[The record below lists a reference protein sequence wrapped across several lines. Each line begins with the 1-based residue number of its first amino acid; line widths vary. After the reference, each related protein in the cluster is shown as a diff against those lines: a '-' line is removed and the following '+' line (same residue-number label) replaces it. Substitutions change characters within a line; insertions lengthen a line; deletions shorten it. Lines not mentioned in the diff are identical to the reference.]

1 MDSNKTN
8 NTDPNRLI
16 TVAIHTFDRA
26 VDLKN
31 TLEDEGIEVKLH
43 NVNLDEKVL
52 GPGVRVRI
60 RERDLPLALQI
71 IESPESTTTD
81 QRCVLLPVDFSKYS
95 IKSVRLGM
103 EYARRSRGRV
113 VLLHSYINERHTMS
127 LPFGSDRYDSPEN
140 DIKDIKKNAHRRMDE
155 FKQLI
160 LDKIAAGELPNVKI
174 ETKVTEGI
182 PEEQILHF
190 AQKLDVSLIVMGT
203 SGTNRRRQNL
213 IGNVA
218 GEVMDA
224 CKFPIFTVP
233 IGMPD
238 IGLSDITRVVFFS
251 NLIQQDMM
259 SLDRFARLFNMRG
272 VEVTLIPVVDKK
284 DRRLVDQSLQQLSQ
298 YCREHYPECTFK
310 TKRIA
315 TKSFVDNVA
324 QFIQDEGIQLIA
336 VPNKKSSIFSR
347 LFNPSIAH
355 RVLFQT
361 DTPML
366 VVPVQT

>member
-1 MDSNKTN
+1 MDCNKN
-8 NTDPNRLI
+8 NNNDPNRLI

-31 TLEDEGIEVKLH
+31 TLEEEGIEVKLH

-52 GPGVRVRI
+52 GSGVRVRI

-71 IESPESTTTD
+71 IESPETTTSD
-81 QRCVLLPVDFSKYS
+81 QRCVLLPVDFGKYS
-95 IKSVRLGM
+95 LKSVKLGM

-127 LPFGSDRYDSPEN
+127 LPFGSDRYESPEDDFKN
-140 DIKDIKKNAHRRMDE
+140 IKKTAHQRMDE
-155 FKQLI
+155 FEQMLKE
-160 LDKIAAGELPNVKI
+160 KIAAGELPKVKI

-182 PEEQILHF
+182 PEEQILHY
-190 AQKLDVSLIVMGT
+190 ARKYDVALIVMGT

-213 IGNVA
+213 IGSVA

-238 IGLSDITRVVFFS
+238 VGLTDITHVAFFS
-251 NLIQQDMM
+251 NLVQQDLI
-259 SLDRFARLFNMRG
+259 SFDRFARLFNMRG
-272 VEVTLIPVVDKK
+272 VEITIIPVVDKK
-284 DRRLVDQSLQQLSQ
+284 ERRLVDQSLQQLVK
-298 YCREHYPECTFK
+298 YCRDHYPECTFK

-315 TKSFVDNVA
+315 AKTFMDSFA
-324 QFIQDEGIQLIA
+324 QFAKDENIQLIA

-366 VVPVQT
+366 VVPV

>member
-1 MDSNKTN
+1 MDNKN
-8 NTDPNRLI
+8 NNDPNRLI
-16 TVAIHTFDRA
+16 TVAIHSFDRA
-26 VDLKN
+26 VELKD
-31 TLEDEGIEVKLH
+31 TLEEEGIEVKLH

-52 GPGVRVRI
+52 GFGVRVRI

-71 IESPESTTTD
+71 IESPESTSTD
-81 QRCVLLPVDFSKYS
+81 RRTVLLPVDFSKYTL
-95 IKSVRLGM
+95 KSVKLGM

-127 LPFGSDRYDSPEN
+127 LPFGSDRYESPEDDFKN
-140 DIKDIKKNAHRRMDE
+140 IKRNARQRMDE
-155 FKQLI
+155 FRTMI
-160 LDKIAAGELPNVKI
+160 EDKIAAGELPKVKI

-182 PEEQILHF
+182 PEEQILHY
-190 AQKLDVSLIVMGT
+190 AQKYDVSLIVMGT

-213 IGNVA
+213 IGSVA

-238 IGLSDITRVVFFS
+238 VGLTDITHVAFFS
-251 NLIQQDMM
+251 NLIQQDLI
-259 SLDRFARLFNMRG
+259 SFDRFARLFNMRG
-272 VEVTLIPVVDKK
+272 VEITVIPVVDKK
-284 DRRLVDQSLQQLSQ
+284 DRRLVDQSLQQLVQ

-315 TKSFVDNVA
+315 AKTFMDSFA
-324 QFIQDEGIQLIA
+324 QFAKDENIQLIA

-366 VVPVQT
+366 VVPV

>member
-1 MDSNKTN
+1 MDNKNSN
-8 NTDPNRLI
+8 DPNRLI

-31 TLEDEGIEVKLH
+31 TLEEEGIEVKLH

-52 GPGVRVRI
+52 GSGVRVRI
-60 RERDLPLALQI
+60 RERDLPQALQI
-71 IESPESTTTD
+71 IESPETTSSD
-81 QRCVLLPVDFSKYS
+81 KSCVLLPVDFGKYS
-95 IKSVRLGM
+95 LKSVKLGM
-103 EYARRSRGRV
+103 EYARRSRGKV
-113 VLLHSYINERHTMS
+113 LLLHSYIAERHTMS
-127 LPFGSDRYDSPEN
+127 LPFGSDRYESPE
-140 DIKDIKKNAHRRMDE
+140 DDFKSVKKNARQRMDE
-155 FKQLI
+155 FEKML
-160 LDKIAAGELPNVKI
+160 LDKIAAGELPKVKI

-182 PEEQILHF
+182 PEEQILHY
-190 AQKLDVSLIVMGT
+190 AHKYDVSLIVMGT

-213 IGNVA
+213 IGSVA
-218 GEVMDA
+218 GEVLDA

-238 IGLSDITRVVFFS
+238 VGLTDITRVVFFS
-251 NLIQQDMM
+251 NLIQQDMI

-272 VEVTLIPVVDKK
+272 VEVTIIPVVDKK
-284 DRRLVDQSLQQLSQ
+284 DRRLVDQSLQQLVQ

-315 TKSFVDNVA
+315 AKTFMDSFA
-324 QFIQDEGIQLIA
+324 QYAQEEDIQLIA

-366 VVPVQT
+366 VVPV

>member
-1 MDSNKTN
+1 MDCNKN
-8 NTDPNRLI
+8 NNDPNRLI

-31 TLEDEGIEVKLH
+31 TLEEEGIEVKLH

-52 GPGVRVRI
+52 ASGVRVRI
-60 RERDLPLALQI
+60 RERDLPQALQI
-71 IESPESTTTD
+71 IESPETSSSD
-81 QRCVLLPVDFSKYS
+81 KRCVLLPVDFGKYS
-95 IKSVRLGM
+95 MKSVRLGM
-103 EYARRSRGRV
+103 EYARRTRGTV
-113 VLLHSYINERHTMS
+113 LLLHSYINERHTMS
-127 LPFGSDRYDSPEN
+127 LPFGSDRFENSPE
-140 DIKDIKKNAHRRMDE
+140 DEIKDIKKDAKQRMAD
-155 FKQLI
+155 FVQMLK
-160 LDKIAAGELPNVKI
+160 DKIAAGELPKVKI

-182 PEEQILHF
+182 PEEQILHY
-190 AQKLDVSLIVMGT
+190 AHKRDVSLIVMGT

-213 IGNVA
+213 IGSVA

-238 IGLSDITRVVFFS
+238 VGLSDIIRVAFFS
-251 NLIQQDMM
+251 NLIQQDLL
-259 SLDRFARLFNMRG
+259 SFDRFARLFNMRG
-272 VEVTLIPVVDKK
+272 VEVTIIPVVDKK
-284 DRRLVDQSLQQLSQ
+284 DRRLVDQSLQQLVS

-315 TKSFVDNVA
+315 AKAFMESFA
-324 QFIQDEGIQLIA
+324 QFAKDENIQLIA
-336 VPNKKSSIFSR
+336 VPNKKSNIFSR

-366 VVPVQT
+366 VVPV

>member
-1 MDSNKTN
+1 MDSKN
-8 NTDPNRLI
+8 NNDPNRLI

-26 VDLKN
+26 VELKN
-31 TLEDEGIEVKLH
+31 TLEEEGIEVKLH

-52 GPGVRVRI
+52 SSGVRVRI
-60 RERDLPLALQI
+60 RERDLPQALQI
-71 IESPESTTTD
+71 IESPETTTSD
-81 QRCVLLPVDFSKYS
+81 KCCVLLPVDFGKYS
-95 IKSVRLGM
+95 LKSVKLGM

-113 VLLHSYINERHTMS
+113 LLLHSYINERHTMS
-127 LPFGSDRYDSPEN
+127 LPFGSDRYDSPE
-140 DIKDIKKNAHRRMDE
+140 DEIKGIKKNARERMEE
-155 FKQLI
+155 FTKMLNE
-160 LDKIAAGELPNVKI
+160 KIAAGELPKVKI
-174 ETKVTEGI
+174 DTRVTEGI
-182 PEEQILHF
+182 PEEQILHY
-190 AQKLDVSLIVMGT
+190 AQKNDVSLIVMGT

-213 IGNVA
+213 IGSVA

-238 IGLSDITRVVFFS
+238 IGLTDITHVAFFS
-251 NLIQQDMM
+251 NLIQQDII
-259 SLDRFARLFNMRG
+259 SFDRFARLFNMRG
-272 VEVTLIPVVDKK
+272 VEVTIVPVVDKK
-284 DRRLVDQSLQQLSQ
+284 ERRLVDQSLQQLAQ

-315 TKSFVDNVA
+315 TKSFIDNVA
-324 QFIQDEGIQLIA
+324 QFIKDEGIQLIA

-347 LFNPSIAH
+347 LFNPSLAH

-366 VVPVQT
+366 VVPV

>member
-1 MDSNKTN
+1 MDCNKN
-8 NTDPNRLI
+8 NNNDPNRLI

-31 TLEDEGIEVKLH
+31 TLEEEGIEVKLH

-52 GPGVRVRI
+52 GSGVRVRI

-71 IESPESTTTD
+71 IESPETTTSD
-81 QRCVLLPVDFSKYS
+81 QRCVLLPVDFGKYS
-95 IKSVRLGM
+95 LKSVKLGM

-127 LPFGSDRYDSPEN
+127 LPFGSDRYESPEDDFKN
-140 DIKDIKKNAHRRMDE
+140 IRKNARQRMDE
-155 FKQLI
+155 FEQMLKE
-160 LDKIAAGELPNVKI
+160 KIAAGELPKVKI

-182 PEEQILHF
+182 PEEQILHY
-190 AQKLDVSLIVMGT
+190 ARKYDVALIVMGT

-213 IGNVA
+213 IGSVA

-238 IGLSDITRVVFFS
+238 VGLTDITHVAFFS
-251 NLIQQDMM
+251 NLVQQDLI
-259 SLDRFARLFNMRG
+259 SFDRFARLFNMRG
-272 VEVTLIPVVDKK
+272 VEITIIPVVDKK
-284 DRRLVDQSLQQLSQ
+284 ERRLVDQSLQQLVK
-298 YCREHYPECTFK
+298 YCRDHYPECTFK

-315 TKSFVDNVA
+315 AKTFMDSFA
-324 QFIQDEGIQLIA
+324 QFAKDENIQLIA

-366 VVPVQT
+366 VVPV

>member
-1 MDSNKTN
+1 MDNNKN
-8 NTDPNRLI
+8 NDPNRLV

-31 TLEDEGIEVKLH
+31 TLEEEGIEVKLH

-52 GPGVRVRI
+52 ASGVRVRI
-60 RERDLPLALQI
+60 RERDLPRALQV
-71 IESPESTTTD
+71 IESPETTSSA
-81 QRCVLLPVDFSKYS
+81 QRCVLLPVDFGKYS
-95 IKSVRLGM
+95 LKSVKLGM
-103 EYARRSRGRV
+103 EYAQRSRGRV

-127 LPFGSDRYDSPEN
+127 LPFGSDRYESPE
-140 DIKDIKKNAHRRMDE
+140 DDFKSIKKNARQQMDD
-155 FKQLI
+155 FKQMLVE
-160 LDKIAAGELPNVKI
+160 KIARGELPNVKI
-174 ETKVTEGI
+174 ETKVAEGI
-182 PEEQILHF
+182 PEEQILHY
-190 AQKLDVSLIVMGT
+190 AHKYDVSLIVMGT

-213 IGNVA
+213 IGSVA

-238 IGLSDITRVVFFS
+238 VSLADIIHVAFFS
-251 NLIQQDMM
+251 NLIQQDLI
-259 SLDRFARLFNMRG
+259 SFDRFARLFNMRG
-272 VEVTLIPVVDKK
+272 VEVTIVPVVDKK
-284 DRRLVDQSLQQLSQ
+284 DRRLVDQSLQQLLQ
-298 YCREHYPECTFK
+298 YCRDHYPECTFK

-315 TKSFVDNVA
+315 AKTFVDSFA
-324 QFIQDEGIQLIA
+324 QYAQEENIQLIA

-366 VVPVQT
+366 VVPV

>member
-1 MDSNKTN
+1 
-8 NTDPNRLI
+8 
-16 TVAIHTFDRA
+16 
-26 VDLKN
+26 
-31 TLEDEGIEVKLH
+31 VKLH

-52 GPGVRVRI
+52 ASGVRVRI
-60 RERDLPLALQI
+60 RERDLPQALQI
-71 IESPESTTTD
+71 IESPETTTSD
-81 QRCVLLPVDFSKYS
+81 QRCVLLPVDFGKYS
-95 IKSVRLGM
+95 LKSVKLGM

-127 LPFGSDRYDSPEN
+127 LPFGSDRYESPEDDFKN
-140 DIKDIKKNAHRRMDE
+140 IRKNALQRMED
-155 FKQLI
+155 FKQMLQ
-160 LDKIAAGELPNVKI
+160 DKIAAGELPKVKI
-174 ETKVTEGI
+174 DAKVSEGI
-182 PEEQILHF
+182 PEEQILHY
-190 AQKLDVSLIVMGT
+190 AQKYDVSLIVMGT

-213 IGNVA
+213 IGSVA

-238 IGLSDITRVVFFS
+238 VGLADITRVVFFS
-251 NLIQQDMM
+251 NLIQQDMI
-259 SLDRFARLFNMRG
+259 SFDRFARLFNMRG
-272 VEVTLIPVVDKK
+272 VEVTIIPVVDKK
-284 DRRLVDQSLQQLSQ
+284 DRRLVDQSLQQLAQ
-298 YCREHYPECTFK
+298 YCREHYPECVFK

-324 QFIQDEGIQLIA
+324 QFIKDESIQLIA
-336 VPNKKSSIFSR
+336 IPNKKSSIFSR

-366 VVPVQT
+366 VVPV

>member
-1 MDSNKTN
+1 MDCNKN
-8 NTDPNRLI
+8 NNNDPNRLI

-26 VDLKN
+26 VELKN
-31 TLEDEGIEVKLH
+31 TLEEEGIEVKLH

-52 GPGVRVRI
+52 GSGVRVRI
-60 RERDLPLALQI
+60 RERDLPQALQI
-71 IESPESTTTD
+71 IESPETTTSD
-81 QRCVLLPVDFSKYS
+81 KRCVLLPVDFGKYS
-95 IKSVRLGM
+95 LKSVRLGM

-113 VLLHSYINERHTMS
+113 ILLHSYINERHTMS
-127 LPFGSDRYDSPEN
+127 LPFGSDRYDLPDDEFKS
-140 DIKDIKKNAHRRMDE
+140 IKKNAREKMAE
-155 FKQLI
+155 FEQL
-160 LDKIAAGELPNVKI
+160 LKDKIAAGELPKVKI

-182 PEEQILHF
+182 PEEQILHY
-190 AQKLDVSLIVMGT
+190 AHKYDVSLIVMGT

-213 IGNVA
+213 IGSVA

-238 IGLSDITRVVFFS
+238 VGLSDITHVAFFS
-251 NLIQQDMM
+251 NLVQQDLI
-259 SLDRFARLFNMRG
+259 SFDRFARLFNMRG
-272 VEVTLIPVVDKK
+272 VEITIIPVVDKK
-284 DRRLVDQSLQQLSQ
+284 DRRLVDQSLQQLVK
-298 YCREHYPECTFK
+298 YCRDHYPECTFK

-315 TKSFVDNVA
+315 AKTFVDSFA
-324 QFIQDEGIQLIA
+324 QYAQDEGIQLIA

-366 VVPVQT
+366 VVPV

>member
-1 MDSNKTN
+1 MDNKSNN
-8 NTDPNRLI
+8 DPNRLV

-31 TLEDEGIEVKLH
+31 TLEEEGIEVKLH

-52 GPGVRVRI
+52 SSGVRVRI
-60 RERDLPLALQI
+60 RERDLAQALRI
-71 IESPESTTTD
+71 IESPEATTSD
-81 QRCVLLPVDFSKYS
+81 QRSVLLPVDFGKYS
-95 IKSVRLGM
+95 LKSVKIGM

-113 VLLHSYINERHTMS
+113 ILLHSYANERHTMS
-127 LPFGSDRYDSPEN
+127 LPFGSDRYDSPE
-140 DIKDIKKNAHRRMDE
+140 DEIKGIKKNARERMEE
-155 FKQLI
+155 FVQMLN
-160 LDKIAAGELPNVKI
+160 DKIAAGELPKVNI

-190 AQKLDVSLIVMGT
+190 ASKYDVSLIVMGT

-213 IGNVA
+213 IGSVA

-238 IGLSDITRVVFFS
+238 VGLSDITHVAFFS
-251 NLIQQDMM
+251 NLIQQDLI
-259 SLDRFARLFNMRG
+259 SFDRFARLFNMRG
-272 VEVTLIPVVDKK
+272 VEVTIIPVVDKK
-284 DRRLVDQSLQQLSQ
+284 DRRLVDQSLQQLAQ

-315 TKSFVDNVA
+315 AKTFMDSFA
-324 QFIQDEGIQLIA
+324 QFVKDENIQLIA

-366 VVPVQT
+366 VVPV

>member
-1 MDSNKTN
+1 MDNKN
-8 NTDPNRLI
+8 NNDPNRLI

-26 VDLKN
+26 VELKN
-31 TLEDEGIEVKLH
+31 TLEEEGIEVKLH

-52 GPGVRVRI
+52 GSGVRVRI
-60 RERDLPLALQI
+60 RERDLPQALQV
-71 IESPESTTTD
+71 IESPETSSSD
-81 QRCVLLPVDFSKYS
+81 KRCVLLPVDFGKYS
-95 IKSVRLGM
+95 MKSVRLGM
-103 EYARRSRGRV
+103 EYARRTRGTV
-113 VLLHSYINERHTMS
+113 LLLHSYINERHTMS
-127 LPFGSDRYDSPEN
+127 LPFGSDRYDSSPE
-140 DIKDIKKNAHRRMDE
+140 DEIKDIKKDAKQRMAD
-155 FKQLI
+155 FVQTLK
-160 LDKIAAGELPNVKI
+160 DKIAAGELPKVKI

-182 PEEQILHF
+182 PEEQILHY
-190 AQKLDVSLIVMGT
+190 AHKRDVSLIVMGT

-213 IGNVA
+213 IGSVA

-238 IGLSDITRVVFFS
+238 IGLTDITHVAFFS
-251 NLIQQDMM
+251 NLIQQDLI
-259 SLDRFARLFNMRG
+259 SFDRFARLFNMRG
-272 VEVTLIPVVDKK
+272 VEVTIIPVVDKK
-284 DRRLVDQSLQQLSQ
+284 DRHLVDQSAQQLLQ
-298 YCREHYPECTFK
+298 YCREHYPECNFK

-315 TKSFVDNVA
+315 AKSFMDSFAQFAREDNV
-324 QFIQDEGIQLIA
+324 QLIA

-366 VVPVQT
+366 VVPV

>member
-1 MDSNKTN
+1 MDCNKN
-8 NTDPNRLI
+8 NNNDPNRLI

-31 TLEDEGIEVKLH
+31 TLEEEGIEVKLH

-60 RERDLPLALQI
+60 RERDLPQALQI
-71 IESPESTTTD
+71 IESPETTTSD
-81 QRCVLLPVDFSKYS
+81 KCCVLLPVDFGKYS
-95 IKSVRLGM
+95 LKSVRLGM
-103 EYARRSRGRV
+103 EYARRFRGKV
-113 VLLHSYINERHTMS
+113 LLLHSYINERHTMS
-127 LPFGSDRYDSPEN
+127 LPFGSDRFESSPE
-140 DIKDIKKNAHRRMDE
+140 DEIKGIKKNARQQMDE
-155 FKQLI
+155 FKKMLM
-160 LDKIAAGELPNVKI
+160 DKIAAGELPKVKI
-174 ETKVTEGI
+174 ESKVTEGI
-182 PEEQILHF
+182 PEEQILHY
-190 AQKLDVSLIVMGT
+190 AQKYDVALIVMGT

-213 IGNVA
+213 IGSVA

-238 IGLSDITRVVFFS
+238 VGLTDITHVAFFS
-251 NLIQQDMM
+251 NLIQQDLI
-259 SLDRFARLFNMRG
+259 SFDRFARLFNMRG
-272 VEVTLIPVVDKK
+272 VEVTIIPVVDKK
-284 DRRLVDQSLQQLSQ
+284 ERRLVDQSLQQLVQ

-315 TKSFVDNVA
+315 AKTFMESFAAYAKEENV
-324 QFIQDEGIQLIA
+324 QLIA

-366 VVPVQT
+366 VVPV

>member
-1 MDSNKTN
+1 MDSNKN
-8 NTDPNRLI
+8 NNDPNRLI

-26 VDLKN
+26 VELKN
-31 TLEDEGIEVKLH
+31 TLEEEGIEVKLH

-52 GPGVRVRI
+52 GSGVRVRI
-60 RERDLPLALQI
+60 RERDLPQALQI
-71 IESPESTTTD
+71 IESPETASGD
-81 QRCVLLPVDFSKYS
+81 QRCVLLPVDFGKYS
-95 IKSVRLGM
+95 LKSVRLGM

-127 LPFGSDRYDSPEN
+127 LPFGSDRYESPEDDFKN
-140 DIKDIKKNAHRRMDE
+140 IKKNARERMDE
-155 FKQLI
+155 FKKMI
-160 LDKIAAGELPNVKI
+160 LDKIAAGELPKVKI

-182 PEEQILHF
+182 PEEQILHY
-190 AQKLDVSLIVMGT
+190 ANKYDVSLIVMGT

-213 IGNVA
+213 IGSVA

-238 IGLSDITRVVFFS
+238 VGLADITRVVFFS
-251 NLIQQDMM
+251 NLIQQDMI
-259 SLDRFARLFNMRG
+259 SFDRFARLFNMRS
-272 VEVTLIPVVDKK
+272 VEVTIVPVVDKK
-284 DRRLVDQSLQQLSQ
+284 DRRLVDQSLQQLAQ

-310 TKRIA
+310 TKRLA
-315 TKSFVDNVA
+315 TKAFVDNVE
-324 QFIQDEGIQLIA
+324 QFIKDENIQLIA

-366 VVPVQT
+366 VVPV

>member
-1 MDSNKTN
+1 MDNKSNN
-8 NTDPNRLI
+8 DPNRLI
-16 TVAIHTFDRA
+16 TVAIHTFERA

-31 TLEDEGIEVKLH
+31 TLEEEGIEVKLH

-52 GPGVRVRI
+52 SSGVRVRI
-60 RERDLPLALQI
+60 RERDLAQALQI
-71 IESPESTTTD
+71 IESPEATTSNK
-81 QRCVLLPVDFSKYS
+81 RCVLLPVDFGKYS
-95 IKSVRLGM
+95 LKLGM
-103 EYARRSRGRV
+103 EYARRTRGK
-113 VLLHSYINERHTMS
+113 VLLLHCYTNERHTMS
-127 LPFGSDRYDSPEN
+127 LPFGSDRYDSPE
-140 DIKDIKKNAHRRMDE
+140 DDVKAIKRTARQQMDE
-155 FKQLI
+155 FVQVLFEM
-160 LDKIAAGELPNVKI
+160 IAAGQLPKVKI
-174 ETKVTEGI
+174 ETKVKEGI
-182 PEEQILHF
+182 PEEQILHY
-190 AQKLDVSLIVMGT
+190 AQKYDVSLIVMGT

-213 IGNVA
+213 IGSVA

-238 IGLSDITRVVFFS
+238 IGLADITRVAFFS
-251 NLIQQDMM
+251 NLIQQDMI
-259 SLDRFARLFNMRG
+259 SLDRFARMFNMRG
-272 VEVTLIPVVDKK
+272 VEVTIIPVVDKK
-284 DRRLVDQSLQQLSQ
+284 DRRLVDQSLQQLVQ

-315 TKSFVDNVA
+315 TKTFVDSFGQYA
-324 QFIQDEGIQLIA
+324 KDEGIQLIA

-366 VVPVQT
+366 VVPV

>member
-1 MDSNKTN
+1 MDSKN
-8 NTDPNRLI
+8 NNDPNRLI

-26 VDLKN
+26 VELKN
-31 TLEDEGIEVKLH
+31 TLEEEGIEVKLH

-52 GPGVRVRI
+52 SSGVRVRI
-60 RERDLPLALQI
+60 RERDLPQALQI
-71 IESPESTTTD
+71 IESPETTTSD
-81 QRCVLLPVDFSKYS
+81 KCCVLLPVDFGKYS
-95 IKSVRLGM
+95 LKSVKLGM

-113 VLLHSYINERHTMS
+113 LLLHSYINERHTMS
-127 LPFGSDRYDSPEN
+127 LPFGSDRYDSPE
-140 DIKDIKKNAHRRMDE
+140 DEIKGIKKNARERMEE
-155 FKQLI
+155 FTKMLNE
-160 LDKIAAGELPNVKI
+160 KIAAGELPKVKI
-174 ETKVTEGI
+174 DTRVTEGI
-182 PEEQILHF
+182 PEEQILHY
-190 AQKLDVSLIVMGT
+190 AQKNDVSLIVMGT

-213 IGNVA
+213 IGSVA

-238 IGLSDITRVVFFS
+238 IGLSDITHVAFFS
-251 NLIQQDMM
+251 NLIQQDII
-259 SLDRFARLFNMRG
+259 SFDRFARLFNMRG
-272 VEVTLIPVVDKK
+272 VEVTIIPVVDKK
-284 DRRLVDQSLQQLSQ
+284 ERRLVDQSLQQLAQ

-315 TKSFVDNVA
+315 TKSFIDNVA
-324 QFIQDEGIQLIA
+324 QFIKDEGIQLIA

-347 LFNPSIAH
+347 LFNPSLAH

-366 VVPVQT
+366 VVPV

>member
-1 MDSNKTN
+1 MDCNKN
-8 NTDPNRLI
+8 NNDPNRLI

-31 TLEDEGIEVKLH
+31 TLEEEGIEVKLH

-52 GPGVRVRI
+52 GSGVRVRI

-71 IESPESTTTD
+71 IESPETTTSD
-81 QRCVLLPVDFSKYS
+81 QRCVLLPVDFGKYS
-95 IKSVRLGM
+95 LKSVKLGM

-127 LPFGSDRYDSPEN
+127 MPFGSDRYETPEDN
-140 DIKDIKKNAHRRMDE
+140 FKSIKKNAKEQMEE
-155 FKQLI
+155 FQKMLME
-160 LDKIAAGELPNVKI
+160 KIAAGELPKVKI
-174 ETKVTEGI
+174 ETKVAEGI
-182 PEEQILHF
+182 PEEQILHY
-190 AQKLDVSLIVMGT
+190 ARKYDVSLIVMGT

-213 IGNVA
+213 IGSVA

-238 IGLSDITRVVFFS
+238 ISLTDITHVAFFS
-251 NLIQQDMM
+251 NLIQQDLL
-259 SLDRFARLFNMRG
+259 SFDRFARLFNMRG
-272 VEVTLIPVVDKK
+272 VEVTIIPVVDKK
-284 DRRLVDQSLQQLSQ
+284 DRRLVDQSLQQLLL
-298 YCREHYPECTFK
+298 YCRDHYPECTFK

-315 TKSFVDNVA
+315 AKTFMESFAQYAKDENV
-324 QFIQDEGIQLIA
+324 QLIA

-366 VVPVQT
+366 VVPV

>member
-1 MDSNKTN
+1 MDNKN
-8 NTDPNRLI
+8 HNDPNRLI

-26 VDLKN
+26 VELKN
-31 TLEDEGIEVKLH
+31 TLEEEGIEVVLH

-52 GPGVRVRI
+52 ASGVRVRI
-60 RERDLPLALQI
+60 RERDLPQALQI
-71 IESPESTTTD
+71 IESPETTTSD
-81 QRCVLLPVDFSKYS
+81 KCCVLLPVDFGKYS
-95 IKSVRLGM
+95 LKSVKLGM

-113 VLLHSYINERHTMS
+113 LLLHSYINERHTMS

-140 DIKDIKKNAHRRMDE
+140 EIKDIKRNA
-155 FKQLI
+155 KQCMADFVQMLK
-160 LDKIAAGELPNVKI
+160 DKIAAGELPRVQI

-182 PEEQILHF
+182 PEEQILHY
-190 AQKLDVSLIVMGT
+190 AQKNDVSLIVMGT

-213 IGNVA
+213 IGSVA

-238 IGLSDITRVVFFS
+238 IGLTDITHVAFFS
-251 NLIQQDMM
+251 NLIQQDLI
-259 SLDRFARLFNMRG
+259 SFDRFARLFNMRG
-272 VEVTLIPVVDKK
+272 VEVTVIPVVDKK
-284 DRRLVDQSLQQLSQ
+284 DRRLVDQSLQQLVQ
-298 YCREHYPECTFK
+298 YCRDHYPECTFK

-315 TKSFVDNVA
+315 TKSFVDNVS
-324 QFIQDEGIQLIA
+324 QFIKDEGIQLIA

-366 VVPVQT
+366 VVPV

>member
-1 MDSNKTN
+1 MDNKSNN
-8 NTDPNRLI
+8 DPNRLI
-16 TVAIHTFDRA
+16 TVAIHTFERA

-31 TLEDEGIEVKLH
+31 TLEEEGIEVKLH

-52 GPGVRVRI
+52 SSGVRVRI
-60 RERDLPLALQI
+60 RERDLAQALQI
-71 IESPESTTTD
+71 IESPEATTSNK
-81 QRCVLLPVDFSKYS
+81 RCVLLPVDFGKYS
-95 IKSVRLGM
+95 LKSVRLGM
-103 EYARRSRGRV
+103 EYARRTRGK
-113 VLLHSYINERHTMS
+113 VLLLHCYTNERHTMS
-127 LPFGSDRYDSPEN
+127 LPFGSDRYDSPE
-140 DIKDIKKNAHRRMDE
+140 DDVKAIKRTARQQMDE
-155 FKQLI
+155 FVQMLFEM
-160 LDKIAAGELPNVKI
+160 IAAGQLPKVKI
-174 ETKVTEGI
+174 ETKVKEGI
-182 PEEQILHF
+182 PEEQILHY
-190 AQKLDVSLIVMGT
+190 AQKYDVSLIVMGT

-213 IGNVA
+213 IGSVA

-238 IGLSDITRVVFFS
+238 IGLADITRVAFFS
-251 NLIQQDMM
+251 NLIQQDMI
-259 SLDRFARLFNMRG
+259 SLDRFARMFNMRG
-272 VEVTLIPVVDKK
+272 VEVTIIPVVDKK
-284 DRRLVDQSLQQLSQ
+284 DRRLVDQSLQQLVQ

-315 TKSFVDNVA
+315 TKTFVDSFGQYA
-324 QFIQDEGIQLIA
+324 KDEGIQLIA

-366 VVPVQT
+366 VVPV

>member
-8 NTDPNRLI
+8 NNDPNRLI

>member
-1 MDSNKTN
+1 MDNKCSN
-8 NTDPNRLI
+8 DPNRLI

-31 TLEDEGIEVKLH
+31 TLEEEGIEVKLH

-52 GPGVRVRI
+52 ASGVRVRI
-60 RERDLPLALQI
+60 RERDLPQALQI
-71 IESPESTTTD
+71 IESPDTATSD
-81 QRCVLLPVDFSKYS
+81 QRCVLLPVDFGKYS
-95 IKSVRLGM
+95 LKSVKLGM

-113 VLLHSYINERHTMS
+113 VLLHSYVNERHTMS
-127 LPFGSDRYDSPEN
+127 LPFGSDRYESPE
-140 DIKDIKKNAHRRMDE
+140 DEIKGIKKNARERMED
-155 FKQLI
+155 FKAML
-160 LDKIAAGELPNVKI
+160 LDKIAAGELPKVKI

-182 PEEQILHF
+182 PEEQILHY
-190 AQKLDVSLIVMGT
+190 AHKYDVSLIVMGT

-213 IGNVA
+213 IGSVA

-238 IGLSDITRVVFFS
+238 VGLTDITHVAFFS
-251 NLIQQDMM
+251 NLIQQDLL
-259 SLDRFARLFNMRG
+259 SFDRFARLFNMRG
-272 VEVTLIPVVDKK
+272 VEITIIPVIDKK
-284 DRRLVDQSLQQLSQ
+284 ERRLVDQSLQQLLQ

-315 TKSFVDNVA
+315 AKTFIDSFA
-324 QFIQDEGIQLIA
+324 QYAADENIQLIA

-366 VVPVQT
+366 VVPV

>member
-1 MDSNKTN
+1 MDNNKSNN
-8 NTDPNRLI
+8 DPNRLV

-26 VDLKN
+26 VELKN
-31 TLEDEGIEVKLH
+31 TLEEEGIEVKLH

-52 GPGVRVRI
+52 GSGVRVRI
-60 RERDLPLALQI
+60 RERDLPQALQI
-71 IESPESTTTD
+71 IESPETTTSD
-81 QRCVLLPVDFSKYS
+81 QRCVLLPVDFGKYS
-95 IKSVRLGM
+95 LKSVKLGM

-113 VLLHSYINERHTMS
+113 VLLHSYVNERHTMS
-127 LPFGSDRYDSPEN
+127 LPFGSDRFESPEDDFKN
-140 DIKDIKKNAHRRMDE
+140 IKKRARQRMDE
-155 FKQLI
+155 FKDML
-160 LDKIAAGELPNVKI
+160 LDKIAAGELPKVKI

-182 PEEQILHF
+182 PEEQILHY
-190 AQKLDVSLIVMGT
+190 AQKYDVSLIVMGT
-203 SGTNRRRQNL
+203 SGTNRRRQNM
-213 IGNVA
+213 IGSVA

-238 IGLSDITRVVFFS
+238 VGLTDITHVAFFS
-251 NLIQQDMM
+251 NLIQQDLI
-259 SLDRFARLFNMRG
+259 SFDRFARLFNMRG
-272 VEVTLIPVVDKK
+272 VEITIVPVVDKK
-284 DRRLVDQSLQQLSQ
+284 DRRLVDQSLQQLVQ

-315 TKSFVDNVA
+315 AKSFIDSFS
-324 QFIQDEGIQLIA
+324 QFAKDENIQLIA

-366 VVPVQT
+366 VVPV

>member
-1 MDSNKTN
+1 MDNNKTN
-8 NTDPNRLI
+8 NDPNRLI

-26 VDLKN
+26 VELKN
-31 TLEDEGIEVKLH
+31 TLEEEGIEVVLH

-52 GPGVRVRI
+52 ASGVRVRI
-60 RERDLPLALQI
+60 RERDLPQALQI
-71 IESPESTTTD
+71 IESPETITSD
-81 QRCVLLPVDFSKYS
+81 RRCVLLPVDFGKYS
-95 IKSVRLGM
+95 LKSVRIGM
-103 EYARRSRGRV
+103 EYARRTRGKV
-113 VLLHSYINERHTMS
+113 ILLHCYANERHTMS
-127 LPFGSDRYDSPEN
+127 LPFGSDRYDSPE
-140 DIKDIKKNAHRRMDE
+140 DDVKAIKKNARQLMDD
-155 FKQLI
+155 FVQTLY
-160 LDKIAAGELPNVKI
+160 DKIAAGELPKVKI

-182 PEEQILHF
+182 PEEQILHY
-190 AQKLDVSLIVMGT
+190 AQKYDVSLIVMGT

-213 IGNVA
+213 IGSVA

-238 IGLSDITRVVFFS
+238 VSLTDITHVAFFS
-251 NLIQQDMM
+251 NLIQQDLL
-259 SLDRFARLFNMRG
+259 SFDRFARLFNMRG
-272 VEVTLIPVVDKK
+272 VDVTIIPVVDKK
-284 DRRLVDQSLQQLSQ
+284 ERKLVDQSLQQLLQ
-298 YCREHYPECTFK
+298 YCREHYPECNFK

-315 TKSFVDNVA
+315 AKTFIESFAQFAKEDNV
-324 QFIQDEGIQLIA
+324 QLIA

-366 VVPVQT
+366 VVPV

>member
-1 MDSNKTN
+1 MDCNKN
-8 NTDPNRLI
+8 NNNDPNRLI

-31 TLEDEGIEVKLH
+31 TLEEEGIEVKLH

-52 GPGVRVRI
+52 GSGVRVRI

-71 IESPESTTTD
+71 IESPETSSSD
-81 QRCVLLPVDFSKYS
+81 QRCVLLPVDFGKYS
-95 IKSVRLGM
+95 LKSVKLGM

-127 LPFGSDRYDSPEN
+127 LPFGSDRYESPEDDFKN
-140 DIKDIKKNAHRRMDE
+140 IKKNARQRMDE
-155 FKQLI
+155 FEQMLKE
-160 LDKIAAGELPNVKI
+160 KIAAGELPKVKI

-182 PEEQILHF
+182 PEEQILHY
-190 AQKLDVSLIVMGT
+190 ARKYDVALIVMGT

-213 IGNVA
+213 IGSVA

-238 IGLSDITRVVFFS
+238 VGLTDITHVAFFS
-251 NLIQQDMM
+251 NLVQQDLI
-259 SLDRFARLFNMRG
+259 SFDRFARLFNMRG
-272 VEVTLIPVVDKK
+272 VEITIIPVVDKK
-284 DRRLVDQSLQQLSQ
+284 ERRLVDQSLQQLVK

-315 TKSFVDNVA
+315 AKTFMDSFA
-324 QFIQDEGIQLIA
+324 QFAKDENIQLIA

-361 DTPML
+361 YTPML
-366 VVPVQT
+366 VVPV

>member
-1 MDSNKTN
+1 MDCNKN
-8 NTDPNRLI
+8 NNDPNRLI

-31 TLEDEGIEVKLH
+31 TLEEEGIEVKLH

-52 GPGVRVRI
+52 GSGVRVRI
-60 RERDLPLALQI
+60 RERDLPQALQI
-71 IESPESTTTD
+71 IESPDTTTSD
-81 QRCVLLPVDFSKYS
+81 KRCVLLPVDFGKYS
-95 IKSVRLGM
+95 LKSVRLGM
-103 EYARRSRGRV
+103 EYARRSRGKV
-113 VLLHSYINERHTMS
+113 LLLHSYINERHTMS
-127 LPFGSDRYDSPEN
+127 LPFGSDRYDSSPE
-140 DIKDIKKNAHRRMDE
+140 DEIKGIKKNARERMDE
-155 FKQLI
+155 FVQMLK
-160 LDKIAAGELPNVKI
+160 DKIAAGELPKVRI

-190 AQKLDVSLIVMGT
+190 AQKYDVSLIVMGT

-213 IGNVA
+213 IGSVA

-238 IGLSDITRVVFFS
+238 VGLTDITHVAFFS
-251 NLIQQDMM
+251 NLIQQDLI
-259 SLDRFARLFNMRG
+259 SFDRFARLFNMRG
-272 VEVTLIPVVDKK
+272 VEVTVIPVVDKK
-284 DRRLVDQSLQQLSQ
+284 DRRLVDQSLQQLVQ

-315 TKSFVDNVA
+315 AKTFMESFA
-324 QFIQDEGIQLIA
+324 QFAKDENIQLIA

-366 VVPVQT
+366 VVPV